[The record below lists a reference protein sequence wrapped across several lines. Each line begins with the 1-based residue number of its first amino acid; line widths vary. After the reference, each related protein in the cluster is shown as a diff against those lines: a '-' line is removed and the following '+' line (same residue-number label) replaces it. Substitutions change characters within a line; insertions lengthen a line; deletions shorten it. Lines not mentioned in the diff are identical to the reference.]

1 MTKNGKNFGKKKK
14 YLNALKNIDEI
25 YDGIKNDL
33 FKKEYVE
40 KIAESRIKICKT
52 CKEYDTKGSK
62 CLVPGTQPCCTLCGC
77 SMHWKSRSMSSECPA
92 GKWEQLLTPLEEEKL
107 INNED

>member
-1 MTKNGKNFGKKKK
+1 MPISK
-14 YLNALKNIDEI
+14 YLDALKNIDQI
-25 YDGIKNDL
+25 YDGIKNDP

-40 KIAESRIKICKT
+40 KIAESRIKICET
-52 CKEYDTKGSK
+52 CNEYDTKGSK